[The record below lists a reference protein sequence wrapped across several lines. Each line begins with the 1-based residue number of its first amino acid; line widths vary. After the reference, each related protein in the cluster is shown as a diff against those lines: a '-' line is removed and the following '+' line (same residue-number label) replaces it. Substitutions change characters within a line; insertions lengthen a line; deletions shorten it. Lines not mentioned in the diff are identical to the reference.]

1 MSTIKVRTRMVGDVV
16 TVKTLMSHEMQ
27 PEGQKDKQGELI
39 DAHYITEV
47 RAEHAGRVVMRA
59 HWSGGISKNPYLSFR
74 FKGAAAGDKLTISW
88 QDNQGNS
95 DSLETEL
102 SA

>member
-1 MSTIKVRTRMVGDVV
+1 MSTIKVRTRIEDDVV

-27 PEGQKDKQGELI
+27 PEGQKDKNGDPI
-39 DAHYITEV
+39 DAHYITAV
-47 RAEHAGRVVMRA
+47 TAEHAGRVVMRA

-74 FKGAAAGDKLTISW
+74 FKGGKAGDKLTISW
-88 QDNQGNS
+88 QDSHGNS